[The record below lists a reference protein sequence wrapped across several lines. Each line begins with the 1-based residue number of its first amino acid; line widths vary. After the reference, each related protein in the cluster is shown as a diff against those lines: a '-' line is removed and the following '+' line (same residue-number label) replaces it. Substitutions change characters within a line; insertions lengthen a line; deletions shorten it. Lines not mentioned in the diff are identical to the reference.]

1 MDMLNHALTARQVT
15 DAVRSLEGEDLNP
28 RTLAAW
34 ANMGIAVPSVA
45 WEQKKGRHH
54 PRIYSMADL
63 ARIRLVVRLRRH
75 GISMPKVRA
84 VLAYLQ
90 DELQE
95 ALSRKTTA
103 TLIVDGWRGSI
114 VRRAQNQ
121 DLEVPSG
128 QFRLPLADVVKGNEE
143 SVREALEA
151 A

>member
-1 MDMLNHALTARQVT
+1 
-15 DAVRSLEGEDLNP
+15 
-28 RTLAAW
+28 
-34 ANMGIAVPSVA
+34 
-45 WEQKKGRHH
+45 
-54 PRIYSMADL
+54 
-63 ARIRLVVRLRRH
+63 
-75 GISMPKVRA
+75 MPKVRA

-95 ALSRKTTA
+95 ALSRKTPA

-143 SVREALEA
+143 AVREALEA